1 MTRLQLAKI
10 RQEIRTL
17 KTRRNTLEHIAMHHR
32 PMVAASLIERHYPPN
47 GRIAFYLSIPTPQ
60 NSWHSYVR
68 REKLDYYRRRA
79 EAWGEYCR
87 AMAEW
92 VLLNKKIEQLMRRL
106 GKGRCEKLEIRRKKK
121 PARPLDSS
129 AAR

>member
-1 MTRLQLAKI
+1 MTRLQLSKI
-10 RQEIRTL
+10 RQEIRSL
-17 KTRRNTLEHIAMHHR
+17 KDRRNTLEHIAMHHR

-79 EAWGEYCR
+79 QAWSEYGR

-92 VLLNKKIEQLMRRL
+92 VQINKEIERMLRRI
-106 GKGRCEKLEIRRKKK
+106 GKGRCEKLEIRRGKKRCN
-121 PARPLDSS
+121 PRA
-129 AAR
+129 